1 VNDIF
6 LTNSLKRKKEKFV
19 ALAPPNVGIYT
30 CGPTVYDYAHIGNF
44 RTYTTADILIRA
56 LEYNGYK
63 VNYVMNLTD
72 VGHLTGDNIGDS
84 DRGVDR
90 MEEASK
96 REGKSAWDIAKFYTG
111 VFINDMDLLNLRA
124 PNTMPKATDHI
135 KEQIQLVQ
143 KLETKKFTY
152 ATSDGIYFDTKGFE
166 QKTGKKYGE
175 LSTLDKIKE
184 GARVDKNREKKD
196 ARDFALWKFTYPGGR
211 SFDLAQDDVFSKRQ
225 MEWES
230 PWGIGFPGWHIE
242 CSAMSMKYLGESFD
256 IHIGGE
262 DLRSTHHPN
271 EIAQSEAATGERF
284 VKYWIHA
291 TFLQVEGKRM
301 SKSSGNIFTIGDIV
315 KKKIDPLALRYLY
328 LTANYRDTLNFTWEA
343 LYSAQ
348 SALDKLRQYMLPLQ
362 SNSNR
367 TSLSG
372 TDKDTSLSE
381 AKKDR
386 IDNFNKDFA
395 SFINDDLNTSR
406 GLAVLWE
413 VLKSS
418 IPSKDKYELVLSF
431 DEVLGLRIKDLI
443 PVKIEKIQ
451 TDSGVKIYST
461 TPLSTATISRIE
473 LREITRSKGDFQKA
487 DEIRLEIENKDK
499 LRIEDTAGG
508 TIVKPTH
515 NGE

>member
-1 VNDIF
+1 MNDIF

-44 RTYTTADILIRA
+44 RTYITADVLLRTLA
-56 LEYNGYK
+56 FNGYW

-72 VGHLTGDNIGDS
+72 VGHLTGDNTGNADT
-84 DRGVDR
+84 GEDR
-90 MEEASK
+90 MEKAAK
-96 REGKSAWDIAKFYTG
+96 REGKTAWDIAKFYTG
-111 VFINDMDLLNLRA
+111 VFINDMNLLNLRE
-124 PNTMPKATDHI
+124 PNKMPKATDHI

-152 ATSDGIYFDTKGFE
+152 ETSDGIYFDTKGFE

-184 GARVDKNREKKD
+184 GARVEKNRQKRD
-196 ARDFALWKFTYPGGR
+196 ARDFALWKFSQKLGHR
-211 SFDLAQDDVFSKRQ
+211 H

-230 PWGIGFPGWHIE
+230 PWGVGFPGWHIE

-271 EIAQSEAATGERF
+271 EIAQSEAATGKKF

-291 TFLQVEGKRM
+291 TFLQIEGKRM

-343 LYSAQ
+343 LNSAQ
-348 SALDKLRQYMLPLQ
+348 SALEKLRQYMLPLQ
-362 SNSNR
+362 SDSNR
-367 TSLSG
+367 TV
-372 TDKDTSLSE
+372 LSE
-381 AKKDR
+381 VKKEM
-386 IDNFNKDFA
+386 IDNFNQDFA

-418 IPSKDKYELVLSF
+418 IPSKDKYELALSF
-431 DEVLGLRIKDLI
+431 DEVLGLRLGQISNSKFQI
-443 PVKIEKIQ
+443 PNEVKKLVIERE
-451 TDSGVKIYST
+451 
-461 TPLSTATISRIE
+461 A
-473 LREITRSKGDFQKA
+473 LRKESKF
-487 DEIRLEIENKDK
+487 DEADK
-499 LRIEDTAGG
+499 LRKKVEKKGYKLEDRPEG
-508 TIVKPTH
+508 TRVRK
-515 NGE
+515 